1 MFLIKYILVY
11 LYIMNNIRILVKN
24 LNLSSTEKM
33 IIDSVKKFAKKELLP
48 NVNNDFKNSRT
59 RDLYKKFGQL
69 GILGP
74 TIKNYN
80 CLGLS
85 YKMYGLI
92 AKEIEY
98 VDSGYRSMYSVQ
110 SSLVMNPIN
119 KYGTDRAKD
128 KYIEK
133 LSTGEYVGC
142 FGLTEADT
150 GSDAGSMKTN
160 AVDDG
165 SNYILN
171 GSKTWITNAP
181 VADVLL
187 VWAKNNGVVK
197 GFILD
202 RDMEGI
208 ETPKINKKMSLN
220 TSDTGMIFMN
230 NVKVPKSNVLNVNGM
245 KGPLSCLND
254 ARLGISFGVLG
265 AAEYCIENTIQYGM
279 NRNLFGSLLVEKQL
293 YQNKLANMVT
303 EYNLGLVSAIQ
314 VANSVD
320 NNESIPEMI
329 SLIKRNN
336 CSKSL
341 NIARDCRDMLGGN
354 GITED
359 YNIFRHLVNLE
370 TVNTYEGTQDIHS
383 LILGNY
389 ITGYKAF

>member
-1 MFLIKYILVY
+1 
-11 LYIMNNIRILVKN
+11 MNNIRILVKN

-220 TSDTGMIFMN
+220 TSDTGMI
-230 NVKVPKSNVLNVNGM
+230 
-245 KGPLSCLND
+245 
-254 ARLGISFGVLG
+254 
-265 AAEYCIENTIQYGM
+265 
-279 NRNLFGSLLVEKQL
+279 
-293 YQNKLANMVT
+293 
-303 EYNLGLVSAIQ
+303 
-314 VANSVD
+314 
-320 NNESIPEMI
+320 
-329 SLIKRNN
+329 
-336 CSKSL
+336 
-341 NIARDCRDMLGGN
+341 
-354 GITED
+354 
-359 YNIFRHLVNLE
+359 
-370 TVNTYEGTQDIHS
+370 
-383 LILGNY
+383 
-389 ITGYKAF
+389 

>member
-1 MFLIKYILVY
+1 
-11 LYIMNNIRILVKN
+11 MNHLRILVKN
-24 LNLSSTEKM
+24 LNLTDTEKI
-33 IIDSVKKFAKKELLP
+33 IIDTVKKFSSKELLP
-48 NVNNDFKNSRT
+48 NVNKDFKKSRT
-59 RDLYKKFGQL
+59 RELYEKFGEI

-74 TIKNYN
+74 TIKDYN

-119 KYGTDRAKD
+119 KYGSQEIKD

-133 LSTGEYVGC
+133 LAMGKYIGC
-142 FGLTEADT
+142 FGLTEPDT
-150 GSDAGSMKTN
+150 GSDAGSMKTT
-160 AVDDG
+160 ATKKGDY
-165 SNYILN
+165 YILN

-181 VADVLL
+181 IADVLV
-187 VWAKNNGVVK
+187 VWAKYENNVK

-202 RDMEGI
+202 RSMDGI
-208 ETPKINKKMSLN
+208 ETPKIDTKMSLN
-220 TSDTGMIFMN
+220 TSDTGMIFLN
-230 NVKVPKSNVLNVNGM
+230 DVKVPQSNILNINGM

-265 AAEYCIENTIQYGM
+265 AAKYCIENTIEYGK

-293 YQNKLANMVT
+293 YQNKLANMVS
-303 EYNLGLVSAIQ
+303 EYNLGLLAAIE
-314 VANSVD
+314 VANNVD
-320 NNESIPEMI
+320 KNESIPEMI

-336 CSKSL
+336 CGKSL

-359 YNIFRHLVNLE
+359 YNIFRHLINLE
-370 TVNTYEGTQDIHS
+370 TVNTYEGTYDIHS